1 MKKSLILIIAV
12 LSLFAFC
19 FAGCGGSS
27 LPMATGGTTGTY
39 YSYGAAA
46 AQVISDNSDIKF
58 DVQSTGASKANIR
71 LIESGEN
78 DIAIVQNDVMNYAYK
93 GIEIF
98 EGEVVTSF
106 STMATLY
113 NETIQI
119 VVRADSGINSVAD
132 LKGKKVCVG
141 DAGSGTEAN
150 TRQILAAYGLSFD
163 DIQVQN
169 MSFGDASTALQDNSI
184 DASFVT
190 AGAPTTA
197 VMQLAATTKIK
208 ILSLSDEVIDSLM
221 KDYPFYVKEV
231 IPANTY
237 TGFAE
242 DATTVAVKATFIVSN
257 DLSEETVYNMTKA
270 LIENRAALASAHVK
284 GEFLTIESAVQGN
297 ADVPFHPGA
306 IKYYKEIG
314 AMK

>member
-1 MKKSLILIIAV
+1 MKKSTILIIAI
-12 LSLFAFC
+12 LSIFALC
-19 FAGCGGSS
+19 MAGCGGSS

-46 AQVISDNSDIKF
+46 AQVISDNSDVKF

-71 LIESGEN
+71 LIDAGEN
-78 DIAIVQNDVMNYAYK
+78 EIAIVQNDVMNYAYK

-98 EGEVVTSF
+98 EGEVITSF

-231 IPANTY
+231 IKGGTY
-237 TGFAE
+237 TGFDE

-314 AMK
+314 AIK